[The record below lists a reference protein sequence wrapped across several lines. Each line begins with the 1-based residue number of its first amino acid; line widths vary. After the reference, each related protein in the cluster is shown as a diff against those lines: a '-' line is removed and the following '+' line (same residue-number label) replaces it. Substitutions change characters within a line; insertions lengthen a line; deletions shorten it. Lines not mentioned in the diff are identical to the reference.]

1 MWLFSGLGLWC
12 TMPLSKIN
20 QFYRGESALL
30 VEESEVPVE
39 TTDLSQV
46 IDKLYHIILYQVHL
60 VMIGVRTHNISG
72 DGH

>member
-60 VMIGVRTHNISG
+60 VMIGARTHNISG